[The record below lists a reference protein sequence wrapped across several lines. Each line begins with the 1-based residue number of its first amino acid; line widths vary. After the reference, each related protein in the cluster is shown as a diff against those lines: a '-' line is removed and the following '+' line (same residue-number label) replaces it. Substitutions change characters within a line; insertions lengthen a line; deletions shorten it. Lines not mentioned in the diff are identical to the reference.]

1 MREPRNLVHNQGRQS
16 RKRKNQRKEID
27 KNRTYRISTISY
39 IYEGNDDLVSF
50 AKANLLYSSDRPMK
64 FDIADYVKENP
75 KLSLDHT
82 KRITNK

>member
-1 MREPRNLVHNQGRQS
+1 MKL
-16 RKRKNQRKEID
+16 KRKGANIMNENYIVINGKKID